1 MKMPY
6 CTRFLIFA
14 SALLLSLP
22 SWADILEGRV
32 VGISDGDTVTVLD
45 ASKTQFKIRLQ
56 GIDAPEKKQ
65 AFGNKSKEA
74 LSTLLF
80 NNQVAVEYSKKDKY
94 GRILGK
100 ILVDGVDAN
109 LEQIKA
115 GMSWHYKK
123 YQHEQSENDRNLYA
137 QAEAET
143 REEKR
148 GLWVDADPVPPWEWR
163 KSRISD

>member
-6 CTRFLIFA
+6 CTRFVILT

-22 SWADILEGRV
+22 SWADILKGRV

-65 AFGNKSKEA
+65 AFGNKSKEV
-74 LSTLLF
+74 LSTWLF
-80 NNQVAVEYSKKDKY
+80 NNQVTVEYSKKDKY

-100 ILVDGVDAN
+100 ILVDGIDAN
-109 LEQIKA
+109 LEQIKS

-123 YQHEQSENDRNLYA
+123 YQNEQSENDRNLYA
-137 QAEAET
+137 QAEAQAQ
-143 REEKR
+143 EEKR
-148 GLWVDADPVPPWEWR
+148 GLWADPDPVPPWEWR
-163 KSRISD
+163 KSKIIN

>member
-1 MKMPY
+1 MMPH

-14 SALLLSLP
+14 AALLLSLP

-74 LSTLLF
+74 LSTWLF
-80 NNQVAVEYSKKDKY
+80 NKQVTVEYSKKDKY

-100 ILVDGVDAN
+100 ILVDEVDAN
-109 LEQIKA
+109 LEQIKS

-123 YQHEQSENDRNLYA
+123 YQNEQSENDRKLYA
-137 QAEAET
+137 QAETQA

-148 GLWVDADPVPPWEWR
+148 GLWVVPDPVPPWEWR
-163 KSRISD
+163 KARITN